1 MAMVVKNNMA
11 AVNTLNTL
19 NKNQSELSKS
29 LQKVSSGMKINSAGD
44 DASGMAIS
52 ERMRVQVRALDQDD
66 NNTKNGSA
74 LLRTAEGAVQSTIEI
89 LKTLKDKA
97 INAANDTN
105 TDEDRALIQ
114 KEVDR
119 LIDQIDDNA
128 LTTYNGKYLVDG
140 SQNGIVVGQTGMGT
154 RSTYANMSLA
164 TDTTDL
170 TTLVD
175 LKRRD
180 GSSLSIDPYDSV
192 TATWTRNG
200 VTYSGTIKPILDTNI
215 NDMIGL
221 ITAQDAGLNGV
232 TSFVGIDEYGKPVYT
247 PDNQPAVSI
256 TATNAGVDGQ
266 VSGITFRVMG
276 RDGRMRNDVNAVL
289 DDFRETVRAQNP
301 SDDNSLVLQTGTRAN
316 QAVKVAFTDMRSAAL
331 GLQSSDGQGWD
342 HTPMATPTPPLSS
355 PNSKVWNG
363 VVGGG
368 PKVQVTTQE
377 AANAAINVFQNALI
391 RATDQAVAIGAAQ
404 NRLGY
409 TSNNLVVAS
418 ENVQASESTIR
429 DADMAKEMTA
439 YTKHNVL
446 TQSAQA
452 MLAQANQNSSAV
464 LSLLQ

>member
-1 MAMVVKNNMA
+1 MAMVVKNNMS

-44 DASGMAIS
+44 DASGMVIS

-66 NNTKNGSA
+66 MNTNNGSA

-97 INAANDTN
+97 ISAANDTN

-114 KEVDR
+114 KEVDH

-128 LTTYNGKYLVDG
+128 LTTYNGKYLMDG
-140 SQNGIVVGQTGMGT
+140 TKNGLVKGPSGQGT
-154 RSTYANMSLA
+154 YTSMTNSSLHPSTDPL
-164 TDTTDL
+164 DIL
-170 TTLVD
+170 TD

-180 GSSLSIDPYDSV
+180 GNDLGIHPTDTI

-200 VTYSGTIKPILDTNI
+200 VTYSGSISPIGTTTTLTMAMNIITN
-215 NDMIGL
+215 
-221 ITAQDAGLNGV
+221 TDAGYLSK
-232 TSFVGIDEYGKPVYT
+232 TAYVGDDEYGRRVYT
-247 PDNQPAVSI
+247 PDNKPAI
-256 TATNAGVDGQ
+256 TIRAHDPGVNGQ
-266 VSGITFRVMG
+266 IAGITFRVTDSKG
-276 RDGRMRNDVNAVL
+276 HMRNEVNAVL
-289 DDFRETVRAQNP
+289 DAFKETVRAQNP
-301 SDDNSLVLQTGTRAN
+301 VPDNSLVLQTGTRAN
-316 QAVKVAFTDMRSAAL
+316 QAIKIGFTDMRSVAL
-331 GLQSSDGQGWD
+331 GLQSANGQGWN
-342 HTPMATPTPPLSS
+342 HGTLPPD
-355 PNSKVWNG
+355 VA

-368 PKVQVTTQE
+368 PKIQVTTRE
-377 AANAAINVFQNALI
+377 AANAAINVFENALI
-391 RATDQAVAIGAAQ
+391 KATDQAVAIGAAQ

-409 TSNNLVVAS
+409 TSSNLVVAS

-429 DADMAKEMTA
+429 DSDMAKEMTA
-439 YTKHNVL
+439 YTKNNVL

>member
-1 MAMVVKNNMA
+1 MAMVVKNNMS

-66 NNTKNGSA
+66 VNTNNGSA

-140 SQNGIVVGQTGMGT
+140 SKNGLVHGPAGRGT
-154 RSTYANMSLA
+154 YTSFTNYSLHPD
-164 TDTTDL
+164 TDPADTL
-170 TTLVD
+170 TE

-180 GSSLSIDPYDSV
+180 GNDLGIHSSDTI
-192 TATWTRNG
+192 TASWVKNG
-200 VTYSGTIKPILDTNI
+200 VTYTRELSPVGNGTPLSMVI
-215 NDMIGL
+215 NL
-221 ITAQDAGLNGV
+221 ITNNHANFYSNDSL
-232 TSFVGIDEYGKPVYT
+232 VGIDEYGRNVYT
-247 PDNQPAVSI
+247 PDNQ
-256 TATNAGVDGQ
+256 NAFTVRAHDPGVDGQ
-266 VSGITFRVMG
+266 ISGLTFSVT
-276 RDGRMRNDVNAVL
+276 DSEGRMRNEVNAVL
-289 DDFRETVRAQNP
+289 DAFKESVRAQNP
-301 SDDNSLVLQTGTRAN
+301 SPDNSMIFQTGTKAN
-316 QAVKVAFTDMRSAAL
+316 QAVKVGFTDMRSVAL
-331 GLQSSDGQGWD
+331 GLQSATGAGWD
-342 HTPMATPTPPLSS
+342 HGTLPSGVS
-355 PNSKVWNG
+355 

-368 PKVQVTTQE
+368 PKVQVTTKD
-377 AANAAINVFQNALI
+377 AANAAINVFENALI
-391 RATDQAVAIGAAQ
+391 KATDQAVVIGAAQ

-409 TSNNLVVAS
+409 TSSNLVVAS

-429 DADMAKEMTA
+429 DSDMAKEMTA
-439 YTKHNVL
+439 YTKNNVL

>member
-1 MAMVVKNNMA
+1 MAMVVKNNMS
-11 AVNTLNTL
+11 AVNTL

-52 ERMRVQVRALDQDD
+52 ERMRVQVRALDQDND
-66 NNTKNGSA
+66 NTMNGSA

-119 LIDQIDDNA
+119 LIDQIDENA

-140 SQNGIVVGQTGMGT
+140 SKNGLVIGEGDGGT
-154 RSTYANMSLA
+154 RSTFSNMSLA
-164 TDTTDL
+164 ENTGGGTRL
-170 TTLVD
+170 TA

-180 GSSLSIDPYDSV
+180 GNSLGIHSSDTI
-192 TATWTRNG
+192 TASWVYNG
-200 VTYSGTIKPILDTNI
+200 VTYTGSISPIANTDITGMVNIITTNHAGFMGDTA
-215 NDMIGL
+215 MI
-221 ITAQDAGLNGV
+221 
-232 TSFVGIDEYGKPVYT
+232 GIDEYGREVYT
-247 PDNQPAVSI
+247 PDNQPALTIRS
-256 TATNAGVDGQ
+256 TNAGVKNQ
-266 VSGITFRVMG
+266 VSGITFTVTDRSG
-276 RDGRMRNDVNAVL
+276 HMRNEVNAVL
-289 DDFRETVRAQNP
+289 DDFKEVVRAQNP
-301 SDDNSLVLQTGTRAN
+301 SEDNALILQTGTKAN
-316 QAVKVAFTDMRSAAL
+316 QAVKVSFTDMRSVAL
-331 GLQSSDGQGWD
+331 GLQSYDGLGWD
-342 HTPMATPTPPLSS
+342 HGTLPA
-355 PNSKVWNG
+355 G
-363 VVGGG
+363 IAVVGGG
-368 PKVQVTTQE
+368 PKIQVTTRE

-391 RATDQAVAIGAAQ
+391 KATDQAIAIGAAQ

-409 TSNNLVVAS
+409 TSSNLVTAS
-418 ENVQASESTIR
+418 ENVQASESVIR
-429 DADMAKEMTA
+429 DSDMAKEMTA

>member
-1 MAMVVKNNMA
+1 MAMVVKNNMQ

-52 ERMRVQVRALDQDD
+52 ERMRVQVRALDQDND
-66 NNTKNGSA
+66 NTMNGSA

-89 LKTLKDKA
+89 LKTLKEKA

-105 TDEDRALIQ
+105 TDEDRRLIQ

-119 LIDQIDDNA
+119 LIDQIDDTA

-140 SQNGIVVGQTGMGT
+140 SKNSLVAGNNGLGT
-154 RSTYANMSLA
+154 ATSFTNMSLA
-164 TDTTDL
+164 TTTDPSDFL
-170 TTLVD
+170 TE

-180 GSSLSIDPYDSV
+180 GHDVGIHPSDTI
-192 TATWTRNG
+192 TASWVMNG
-200 VTYSGTIKPILDTNI
+200 VTYTGSISPIGDTTTLSDAIDIITNSHAGYFG
-215 NDMIGL
+215 ND
-221 ITAQDAGLNGV
+221 AW
-232 TSFVGIDEYGKPVYT
+232 VGIDAYGKRVYT
-247 PDNQPAVSI
+247 PDNKPGI
-256 TATNAGVDGQ
+256 TIRASHEGADHQ
-266 VSGITFRVMG
+266 IAGITFRVTDSRG
-276 RDGRMRNDVNAVL
+276 NMRNEVNAVL

-301 SDDNSLVLQTGTRAN
+301 SPDNSLVLQTGTRAN
-316 QAVKVAFTDMRSAAL
+316 QAIRAGFTDMRSAAL
-331 GLQSSDGQGWD
+331 GLQAPNGQGWD
-342 HTPMATPTPPLSS
+342 RTAIIHPS
-355 PNSKVWNG
+355 G
-363 VVGGG
+363 HRIDVVGAG
-368 PKVQVTTQE
+368 PKVQVTTRE

-391 RATDQAVAIGAAQ
+391 KATDQAIEIGALQ

-409 TSNNLVVAS
+409 TSSNLTTAS

>member
-1 MAMVVKNNMA
+1 MAMVVKNNMQ

-19 NKNQSELSKS
+19 NKNQSDLSKS

-52 ERMRVQVRALDQDD
+52 ERMRVQVRALDQDND
-66 NNTKNGSA
+66 NTMNGSA

-89 LKTLKDKA
+89 LKTLKEKA

-105 TDEDRALIQ
+105 TDEDRRLIQ

-140 SQNGIVVGQTGMGT
+140 SKNSLVIGEGDGGT

-164 TDTTDL
+164 EDTGLATE
-170 TTLVD
+170 LVE

-180 GSSLSIDPYDSV
+180 GNDLGIHSSDTI
-192 TATWTRNG
+192 TASWVRNG
-200 VTYSGTIKPILDTNI
+200 VTYTGSISPIGNTTITGMINI
-215 NDMIGL
+215 
-221 ITAQDAGLNGV
+221 ITATHAGYMGN
-232 TSFVGIDEYGKPVYT
+232 TAMVGIDEYGKEVYT
-247 PDNQPAVSI
+247 PDNKPALTIRS
-256 TATNAGVDGQ
+256 TDAGIENQ
-266 VSGITFRVMG
+266 VSGITFAVTDNRG
-276 RDGRMRNDVNAVL
+276 HMRNEVNAVL

-301 SDDNSLVLQTGTRAN
+301 SEDNALTLQTGTRAN
-316 QAVKVAFTDMRSAAL
+316 QAIKVSFTDMRSAAL
-331 GLQSSDGQGWD
+331 GLQSYTGQGWD
-342 HTPMATPTPPLSS
+342 HGTLPAGIT
-355 PNSKVWNG
+355 

-368 PKVQVTTQE
+368 PKVQLTTRE

-391 RATDQAVAIGAAQ
+391 KATDQAVAIGAAQ

-409 TSNNLVVAS
+409 TSSNLVVAS

-452 MLAQANQNSSAV
+452 MLAQANQNSSTV

>member
-1 MAMVVKNNMA
+1 MAMVVKNNMQ

-52 ERMRVQVRALDQDD
+52 ERMRVQVRALDQDND
-66 NNTKNGSA
+66 NTMNGSA

-89 LKTLKDKA
+89 LKTLKEKA

-105 TDEDRALIQ
+105 TDEDRRLIQ

-140 SQNGIVVGQTGMGT
+140 SKNSLVAGNNGLGT
-154 RSTYANMSLA
+154 AKSFTNMSLA
-164 TDTTDL
+164 TTTDPSDFL
-170 TTLVD
+170 TE

-180 GSSLSIDPYDSV
+180 GNDVGIHPSDTI
-192 TATWTRNG
+192 TASWVMNG
-200 VTYSGTIKPILDTNI
+200 VTYTGSISPIGDTTTLSDAIDIITNSHAGYFG
-215 NDMIGL
+215 ND
-221 ITAQDAGLNGV
+221 AW
-232 TSFVGIDEYGKPVYT
+232 VGIDAYGKRVYT
-247 PDNQPAVSI
+247 PDNKPGI
-256 TATNAGVDGQ
+256 TIRASHEGADHQ
-266 VSGITFRVMG
+266 IAGITFRVTDSRG
-276 RDGRMRNDVNAVL
+276 NMRNEVNAVL

-301 SDDNSLVLQTGTRAN
+301 SPDNSLVLQTGTRAN
-316 QAVKVAFTDMRSAAL
+316 QAIRAGFTDMRSAAL
-331 GLQSSDGQGWD
+331 GLQAPNGQGWD
-342 HTPMATPTPPLSS
+342 RTAIIHPS
-355 PNSKVWNG
+355 G
-363 VVGGG
+363 HRIDVVGAG
-368 PKVQVTTQE
+368 PKVQVTTRE

-391 RATDQAVAIGAAQ
+391 KATDQAIEIGALQ

-409 TSNNLVVAS
+409 TSSNLTTAS

>member
-1 MAMVVKNNMA
+1 MAMIVKNNMS
-11 AVNTLNTL
+11 AVNTLNIL
-19 NKNQSELSKS
+19 NKNQSSLAKS

-52 ERMRVQVRALDQDD
+52 ERMRVQVRALDQDND
-66 NNTKNGSA
+66 NTMNGSA

-89 LKTLKDKA
+89 LKTLKEKA

-105 TDEDRALIQ
+105 TDEDRRLIQ

-140 SQNGIVVGQTGMGT
+140 SKNGLVIGEGDGGT

-164 TDTTDL
+164 EDTGLATE
-170 TTLVD
+170 LVE

-180 GSSLSIDPYDSV
+180 GNDLGIHSSDTI
-192 TATWTRNG
+192 TASWVRNG
-200 VTYSGTIKPILDTNI
+200 VTYTGSISPIGNTTITGMINI
-215 NDMIGL
+215 
-221 ITAQDAGLNGV
+221 ITATHAGYMGN
-232 TSFVGIDEYGKPVYT
+232 TAMVGIDEYGKEVYT
-247 PDNQPAVSI
+247 PDNKPALTIRS
-256 TATNAGVDGQ
+256 TDAGIENQ
-266 VSGITFRVMG
+266 VSGITFAVTDNRG
-276 RDGRMRNDVNAVL
+276 HMRNEVNAVL

-301 SDDNSLVLQTGTRAN
+301 SEDNALTLQTGTRAN
-316 QAVKVAFTDMRSAAL
+316 QAIKVSFTDMRSAAL
-331 GLQSSDGQGWD
+331 GLQSYTGQGWD
-342 HTPMATPTPPLSS
+342 HGTLPAGIT
-355 PNSKVWNG
+355 

-368 PKVQVTTQE
+368 PKVQLTTRE

-391 RATDQAVAIGAAQ
+391 KATDQAVAIGAAQ

-409 TSNNLVVAS
+409 TSSNLVVAS

>member
-1 MAMVVKNNMA
+1 MAMVVKNNMQ

-52 ERMRVQVRALDQDD
+52 ERMRVQVRALDQDND
-66 NNTKNGSA
+66 NTMNGSA

-89 LKTLKDKA
+89 LKTLKEKV

-105 TDEDRALIQ
+105 TDEDRRLIQ

-140 SQNGIVVGQTGMGT
+140 SKNSLVAGNNGLGT
-154 RSTYANMSLA
+154 ATSFTNMSLA
-164 TDTTDL
+164 TTTDPSDFL
-170 TTLVD
+170 TE

-180 GSSLSIDPYDSV
+180 GNDVGIHPSDTI
-192 TATWTRNG
+192 TASWVMNG
-200 VTYSGTIKPILDTNI
+200 VTYTGSISPIGDTTTLSDAIDIITNSHAGYFG
-215 NDMIGL
+215 ND
-221 ITAQDAGLNGV
+221 AW
-232 TSFVGIDEYGKPVYT
+232 VGIDAYGKRVYT
-247 PDNQPAVSI
+247 PDNKPGI
-256 TATNAGVDGQ
+256 TIRASHEGADHQ
-266 VSGITFRVMG
+266 IAGITFRVTDSRG
-276 RDGRMRNDVNAVL
+276 NMRNEVNAVL

-301 SDDNSLVLQTGTRAN
+301 SPDNSLVLQTGTRAN
-316 QAVKVAFTDMRSAAL
+316 QAIRAGFTDMRSAAL
-331 GLQSSDGQGWD
+331 GLQAPNGQGWD
-342 HTPMATPTPPLSS
+342 RTAIIHPS
-355 PNSKVWNG
+355 G
-363 VVGGG
+363 HRIDVVGAG
-368 PKVQVTTQE
+368 PKVQVTTRE

-391 RATDQAVAIGAAQ
+391 KATDQAIEIGALQ

-409 TSNNLVVAS
+409 TSSNLTTAS

>member
-1 MAMVVKNNMA
+1 MAMVVKNNMQ

-52 ERMRVQVRALDQDD
+52 ERMRVQVRALDQDND
-66 NNTKNGSA
+66 NTMNGSA

-89 LKTLKDKA
+89 LKTLKEKA

-105 TDEDRALIQ
+105 TDEDRRLIQ

-140 SQNGIVVGQTGMGT
+140 SKNGLVIGEGDGGT

-164 TDTTDL
+164 EDTGLATEL
-170 TTLVD
+170 IE

-180 GSSLSIDPYDSV
+180 GNDLGIHSSDTI
-192 TATWTRNG
+192 TASWVRNG
-200 VTYSGTIKPILDTNI
+200 VTYTGSISPIGNTTITGMINI
-215 NDMIGL
+215 
-221 ITAQDAGLNGV
+221 ITATHAGYMGN
-232 TSFVGIDEYGKPVYT
+232 TAMVGIDEYGKEVYT
-247 PDNQPAVSI
+247 PDNKPALTIRS
-256 TATNAGVDGQ
+256 TDAGIENQ
-266 VSGITFRVMG
+266 VSGITFAVTDNRG
-276 RDGRMRNDVNAVL
+276 HMRNEVNAVL

-301 SDDNSLVLQTGTRAN
+301 SEDNALTLQTGTRAN
-316 QAVKVAFTDMRSAAL
+316 QAIKVSFTDMRSAAL
-331 GLQSSDGQGWD
+331 GLQSYTGQGWD
-342 HTPMATPTPPLSS
+342 HGTLPVGIT
-355 PNSKVWNG
+355 

-368 PKVQVTTQE
+368 PKVQLTTRE

-391 RATDQAVAIGAAQ
+391 KATDQAVAIGAAQ

-409 TSNNLVVAS
+409 TSSNLVVAS

>member
-29 LQKVSSGMKINSAGD
+29 QQKVSSGMKINSAGD

-66 NNTKNGSA
+66 VNTNNGSA

-114 KEVDR
+114 KEVDH

-128 LTTYNGKYLVDG
+128 LTTYNGKYLIDG
-140 SQNGIVVGQTGMGT
+140 TKNGLVKGPSGGGT
-154 RSTYANMSLA
+154 YTSFTNMSLHPS
-164 TDTTDL
+164 TNPVRPL
-170 TTLVD
+170 TE

-180 GSSLSIDPYDSV
+180 GNDVGIHSSDTI
-192 TATWTRNG
+192 TASWTRNG
-200 VTYSGTIKPILDTNI
+200 VTYTGSISPIGTSNLVAAMGIITN
-215 NDMIGL
+215 
-221 ITAQDAGLNGV
+221 TDAGYFSKTAKVGV
-232 TSFVGIDEYGKPVYT
+232 DEYGRDVFT
-247 PDNQPAVSI
+247 PDNQPGI
-256 TATNAGVDGQ
+256 TIRSHDPGVNGQ
-266 VSGITFRVMG
+266 IAGITFAVTDSSG
-276 RDGRMRNDVNAVL
+276 KMRNEVNAVL
-289 DDFRETVRAQNP
+289 DAFKETVRAQNP
-301 SDDNSLVLQTGTRAN
+301 SPDNSLTLQTGTKAN
-316 QAVKVAFTDMRSAAL
+316 QAVKVGFTDMRSVAL
-331 GLQSSDGQGWD
+331 GLQSQTGRGWD
-342 HTPMATPTPPLSS
+342 HNTATLGAGVS
-355 PNSKVWNG
+355 

-368 PKVQVTTQE
+368 PKIQVTTRE
-377 AANAAINVFQNALI
+377 AANAAINVFENALI
-391 RATDQAVAIGAAQ
+391 KATDQAVAIGAAQ

-409 TSNNLVVAS
+409 TSSNLVVAS

-429 DADMAKEMTA
+429 DSDMAKEMTA

>member
-1 MAMVVKNNMA
+1 MAMVVKNNMQ

-52 ERMRVQVRALDQDD
+52 ERMRVQVRALDQDND
-66 NNTKNGSA
+66 NTMNGSA

-89 LKTLKDKA
+89 LKTLKEKA

-105 TDEDRALIQ
+105 TDEDRRLIQ

-140 SQNGIVVGQTGMGT
+140 SKNGLVIGEGDGGT

-164 TDTTDL
+164 EDTGLATE
-170 TTLVD
+170 LVE

-180 GSSLSIDPYDSV
+180 GNDLGIHSSDTI
-192 TATWTRNG
+192 TASWVRNG
-200 VTYSGTIKPILDTNI
+200 VTYTGSISPIGNTTITGMINI
-215 NDMIGL
+215 
-221 ITAQDAGLNGV
+221 ITATHAGYMGN
-232 TSFVGIDEYGKPVYT
+232 TAMVGIDEYGKEVYT
-247 PDNQPAVSI
+247 PDNKPALTIRS
-256 TATNAGVDGQ
+256 TDAGIENQ
-266 VSGITFRVMG
+266 VSGITFAVTDNRG
-276 RDGRMRNDVNAVL
+276 HMRNEVNAVL

-301 SDDNSLVLQTGTRAN
+301 SEDNALTLQTGTRAN
-316 QAVKVAFTDMRSAAL
+316 QAIKVSFTDMRSAAL
-331 GLQSSDGQGWD
+331 GLQSYTGQGWD
-342 HTPMATPTPPLSS
+342 HGILPAGIT
-355 PNSKVWNG
+355 

-368 PKVQVTTQE
+368 PKVQLTTRE

-391 RATDQAVAIGAAQ
+391 KATDQAVAIGAAQ

-409 TSNNLVVAS
+409 TSSNLVVAS

>member
-19 NKNQSELSKS
+19 NKNQSELAKS

-44 DASGMAIS
+44 DASGMVIS

-66 NNTKNGSA
+66 TNTKNGSA

-105 TDEDRALIQ
+105 TDEDRAIIQ

-140 SQNGIVVGQTGMGT
+140 SQNGTVVGQTGMGT

-164 TDTTDL
+164 TSTTDVTRL
-170 TTLVD
+170 IN

-192 TATWTRNG
+192 TATWTKNG
-200 VTYSGTIKPILDTNI
+200 VTYSGTIDPILNTNI

-221 ITAQDAGLNGV
+221 ITATDAGIFD
-232 TSFVGIDEYGKPVYT
+232 TSAHVGFDEYGKPVYT

-409 TSNNLVVAS
+409 TSNNLVTAS
-418 ENVQASESTIR
+418 ENVQASESVIR
-429 DADMAKEMTA
+429 DSDMAKEMTA
-439 YTKHNVL
+439 YTKNNVL

-452 MLAQANQNSSAV
+452 MLAQANQTSSAV
-464 LSLLQ
+464 LSLLK

>member
-1 MAMVVKNNMA
+1 MAMVVKNNMQ

-52 ERMRVQVRALDQDD
+52 ERMRVQVRALDQDND
-66 NNTKNGSA
+66 NTMNGSA

-89 LKTLKDKA
+89 LKTLKEKA

-105 TDEDRALIQ
+105 TDEDRRLIQ

-140 SQNGIVVGQTGMGT
+140 SKNGLVIGEGDGGT

-164 TDTTDL
+164 EDTGLATE
-170 TTLVD
+170 LVE

-180 GSSLSIDPYDSV
+180 GNDLGIHSSDTI
-192 TATWTRNG
+192 TASWVRNG
-200 VTYSGTIKPILDTNI
+200 VTYTGSISPIGNTTITGMINI
-215 NDMIGL
+215 
-221 ITAQDAGLNGV
+221 ITATHAGYMGN
-232 TSFVGIDEYGKPVYT
+232 TAMVGIDEYGKEVYT
-247 PDNQPAVSI
+247 PDNKPALTIRS
-256 TATNAGVDGQ
+256 TDAGIENQ
-266 VSGITFRVMG
+266 VSGITFAVTDNRG
-276 RDGRMRNDVNAVL
+276 HMRNEVNAVL

-301 SDDNSLVLQTGTRAN
+301 SEDNALTLQTGTRAN
-316 QAVKVAFTDMRSAAL
+316 QAIKVSFTDMRSAAL
-331 GLQSSDGQGWD
+331 GLQSYTGQGWD
-342 HTPMATPTPPLSS
+342 HGTLPAGIT
-355 PNSKVWNG
+355 

-368 PKVQVTTQE
+368 PKVQLTTRE

-391 RATDQAVAIGAAQ
+391 KATDQAVAIGAAQ

-409 TSNNLVVAS
+409 TSSNLVVAS

-452 MLAQANQNSSAV
+452 MLAQANQNSSTG

>member
-1 MAMVVKNNMA
+1 MAMVVKNNMQ

-52 ERMRVQVRALDQDD
+52 ERMRVQVRALDPD
-66 NNTKNGSA
+66 NDNTM
-74 LLRTAEGAVQSTIEI
+74 
-89 LKTLKDKA
+89 
-97 INAANDTN
+97 NDTN
-105 TDEDRALIQ
+105 TDEDRRLIQ

-140 SQNGIVVGQTGMGT
+140 SKNGLVIGEGDGGT

-164 TDTTDL
+164 EDTGLATE
-170 TTLVD
+170 LVE

-180 GSSLSIDPYDSV
+180 GNDLGIHSSDTI
-192 TATWTRNG
+192 TASWVRNG
-200 VTYSGTIKPILDTNI
+200 VTYTGSISPIGNTTITGMINI
-215 NDMIGL
+215 
-221 ITAQDAGLNGV
+221 ITATHAGYMGN
-232 TSFVGIDEYGKPVYT
+232 TAMVGIDEYGKEVYT
-247 PDNQPAVSI
+247 PDNKPALTIRS
-256 TATNAGVDGQ
+256 TDAGIENQ
-266 VSGITFRVMG
+266 VSGITFAVTDNRG
-276 RDGRMRNDVNAVL
+276 HMRNEVNAVL

-301 SDDNSLVLQTGTRAN
+301 SEDNALTLQTGTRAN
-316 QAVKVAFTDMRSAAL
+316 QAIKVSFTDMRSAAL
-331 GLQSSDGQGWD
+331 GLQSYTGQGWD
-342 HTPMATPTPPLSS
+342 HGTLPAGIT
-355 PNSKVWNG
+355 

-368 PKVQVTTQE
+368 PKVQLTTRE

-391 RATDQAVAIGAAQ
+391 KATDQAVAIGAAQ

-409 TSNNLVVAS
+409 TSSNLVVAS

>member
-1 MAMVVKNNMA
+1 MAMVVKNNMQ

-19 NKNQSELSKS
+19 NKNQSDLSKS

-52 ERMRVQVRALDQDD
+52 ERMRVQVRALDQDND
-66 NNTKNGSA
+66 NTMNGSA

-89 LKTLKDKA
+89 LKTLKEKA

-105 TDEDRALIQ
+105 TDEDRRLIQ

-140 SQNGIVVGQTGMGT
+140 SKNSLVIGEGDGGT

-164 TDTTDL
+164 EDTGLATE
-170 TTLVD
+170 LVE

-180 GSSLSIDPYDSV
+180 GNDLGIHSSDTI
-192 TATWTRNG
+192 TASWVRNG
-200 VTYSGTIKPILDTNI
+200 VTYTGSISPIGNTTITGMINI
-215 NDMIGL
+215 
-221 ITAQDAGLNGV
+221 ITATHAGYMGN
-232 TSFVGIDEYGKPVYT
+232 TAMVGIDEYGKEVYT
-247 PDNQPAVSI
+247 PDNKPALTIRS
-256 TATNAGVDGQ
+256 TDAGIENQ
-266 VSGITFRVMG
+266 VSGITFAVTDNRG
-276 RDGRMRNDVNAVL
+276 HMRNEVNAVL

-301 SDDNSLVLQTGTRAN
+301 SEDNALTLQTGTRAN
-316 QAVKVAFTDMRSAAL
+316 QAIKVSFTDMRSAAL
-331 GLQSSDGQGWD
+331 GLQSYTGQGWD
-342 HTPMATPTPPLSS
+342 HGTLPAGIT
-355 PNSKVWNG
+355 

-368 PKVQVTTQE
+368 PKVQLTTRE

-391 RATDQAVAIGAAQ
+391 KATDQAVAIGAAQ

-409 TSNNLVVAS
+409 TSSNLVVAS

>member
-1 MAMVVKNNMA
+1 MAMVVKNNMP

-19 NKNQSELSKS
+19 NKNESALSKS

-52 ERMRVQVRALDQDD
+52 ERMRVQVRALDQDND
-66 NNTKNGSA
+66 NTMNGSA

-128 LTTYNGKYLVDG
+128 LTTYNGKYLIDG
-140 SQNGIVVGQTGMGT
+140 SKNGLVVGEGDGGT
-154 RSTYANMSLA
+154 RSTFSNMSLA
-164 TDTTDL
+164 ENTGGGTRL
-170 TTLVD
+170 TA

-180 GSSLSIDPYDSV
+180 GNSLGIHSTDTI
-192 TATWTRNG
+192 TASWVRNG
-200 VTYSGTIKPILDTNI
+200 VTYTGSITPIANTTVVGMINI
-215 NDMIGL
+215 
-221 ITAQDAGLNGV
+221 ITASHAGFMGNTSVIGV
-232 TSFVGIDEYGKPVYT
+232 DEYGQFVYT
-247 PDNQPAVSI
+247 PDNQPALTIRS
-256 TATNAGVDGQ
+256 TDAGVENQ
-266 VSGITFRVMG
+266 VSGITFAVTDNRG
-276 RDGRMRNDVNAVL
+276 HMRNEVNAVL
-289 DDFRETVRAQNP
+289 DDFREVVRAQNP
-301 SDDNSLVLQTGTRAN
+301 SADNSMILQTGTKAN
-316 QAVKVAFTDMRSAAL
+316 QAVKIAFTDMRSAAL
-331 GLQSSDGQGWD
+331 GLQASSGMGWD
-342 HTPMATPTPPLSS
+342 RDTTVLGAA
-355 PNSKVWNG
+355 VD
-363 VVGGG
+363 VVGSG
-368 PKVQVTTQE
+368 PKIQVTTKE

-391 RATDQAVAIGAAQ
+391 KATDQAVAIGAAM

-409 TSNNLVVAS
+409 TSSNLVTAS
-418 ENVQASESTIR
+418 ENVQASESVIR
-429 DADMAKEMTA
+429 DSDMAKEMTA
-439 YTKHNVL
+439 YTKNNVL

>member
-1 MAMVVKNNMA
+1 MAMVVKNNMS

-66 NNTKNGSA
+66 MNTNNGSA

-89 LKTLKDKA
+89 LKTLKEKA

-128 LTTYNGKYLVDG
+128 LTTYNGKYLIDG
-140 SQNGIVVGQTGMGT
+140 SKNGMVIGDNGDGT
-154 RSTYANMSLA
+154 RSAFSNMSLA
-164 TDTTDL
+164 TDTNLATE
-170 TTLVD
+170 LVD

-180 GSSLSIDPYDSV
+180 GNDLGIHPTDTI
-192 TATWTRNG
+192 TASWTLNG
-200 VTYSGTIKPILDTNI
+200 VTYTGSISPIDHTDI
-215 NDMIGL
+215 ADMINI
-221 ITAQDAGLNGV
+221 ITANHAGHYSSSSQIGV
-232 TSFVGIDEYGKPVYT
+232 DEFGRPVFT
-247 PDNQPAVSI
+247 PDNQPAI
-256 TATNAGVDGQ
+256 TVRSTFAGVEKM
-266 VSGITFRVMG
+266 VSGITFAVTDNRG
-276 RDGRMRNDVNAVL
+276 HMRNEVNAVL
-289 DDFRETVRAQNP
+289 DDFREVVRAQNP
-301 SDDNSLVLQTGTRAN
+301 SADNSLTLQTGTKAN
-316 QAVKVAFTDMRSAAL
+316 HAVKVSFTDMRSAAL
-331 GLQSSDGQGWD
+331 GLQAANGMGWD
-342 HTPMATPTPPLSS
+342 HDAAALAP
-355 PNSKVWNG
+355 G
-363 VVGGG
+363 IDVVGGG
-368 PKVQVTTQE
+368 PKIQVTTRE

-391 RATDQAVAIGAAQ
+391 KATDQAVAIGAAQ

-409 TSNNLVVAS
+409 TSSNLTVAS

-429 DADMAKEMTA
+429 DSDMAKEMTA

>member
-1 MAMVVKNNMA
+1 MAMVVKNNMQ

-52 ERMRVQVRALDQDD
+52 ERMRVQVRALDQDND
-66 NNTKNGSA
+66 NTMNGSA

-89 LKTLKDKA
+89 LKTLKEKA

-105 TDEDRALIQ
+105 TDEDRRLIQ

-140 SQNGIVVGQTGMGT
+140 SKNGLVIGEGDGGT

-164 TDTTDL
+164 EDTGLATE
-170 TTLVD
+170 LVE

-180 GSSLSIDPYDSV
+180 GNDLGIHSSDTI
-192 TATWTRNG
+192 TASWVRNG
-200 VTYSGTIKPILDTNI
+200 VTYTGSISPIGNTTITGMINI
-215 NDMIGL
+215 
-221 ITAQDAGLNGV
+221 ITATHAGYMGN
-232 TSFVGIDEYGKPVYT
+232 TAMVGIDEYGKEVYT
-247 PDNQPAVSI
+247 PDNKPALTIRS
-256 TATNAGVDGQ
+256 TDAGIENQ
-266 VSGITFRVMG
+266 VSGITFAVTDNRG
-276 RDGRMRNDVNAVL
+276 HMRNEVNAVL

-301 SDDNSLVLQTGTRAN
+301 SEDNALTLQTGTRAN
-316 QAVKVAFTDMRSAAL
+316 QAIKVSFTDMRSAAL
-331 GLQSSDGQGWD
+331 GLQSYTGQGWD
-342 HTPMATPTPPLSS
+342 HGTPPA
-355 PNSKVWNG
+355 G
-363 VVGGG
+363 ITVVGGG
-368 PKVQVTTQE
+368 PKVQLTTRE

-391 RATDQAVAIGAAQ
+391 KATDQAVAIGAAQ

-409 TSNNLVVAS
+409 TSSNLVVAS

-452 MLAQANQNSSAV
+452 MLAQANQNSSTV